1 MNVARCTIPIYRSTA
16 ITLAVESTRQ
26 SNITQYIIHTRQPNR
41 EDRNQSDKKNVK
53 EECVPVELE
62 GDGERGGGLPR
73 ARRAVEQ
80 HVRQL
85 RGTKQQIREISKGFL
100 RIETMNLG
108 DRRRVRV

>member
-1 MNVARCTIPIYRSTA
+1 MTLEIKIYMFDS
-16 ITLAVESTRQ
+16 ILKIVPLAAWF
-26 SNITQYIIHTRQPNR
+26 ILG
-41 EDRNQSDKKNVK
+41 NQTEKTETKVTKKNVK

-85 RGTKQQIREISKGFL
+85 RGTKQQIREISKGFS
-100 RIETMNLG
+100 RIEKKYLG
-108 DRRRVRV
+108 DRRRG

>member
-1 MNVARCTIPIYRSTA
+1 MTLEIKIYMFDS
-16 ITLAVESTRQ
+16 ILKIVPLAAWF
-26 SNITQYIIHTRQPNR
+26 ILG
-41 EDRNQSDKKNVK
+41 NQTEKTETKVTKKENVK
-53 EECVPVELE
+53 EEGVPIELV

-73 ARRAVEQ
+73 ARRAVEK